1 MSINESEIIWDD
13 PVSELP
19 RDSDIIW
26 DESTVSP
33 PVKATSPKSPASS
46 SGIAERAIVDPLVGL
61 ARGVFVEIPSTII
74 GLADIPTMGIVGKSI
89 DETAKAI
96 GLPTQEEARGIFNK
110 MLTSETQDAL
120 KNVSEAKGFV
130 PTVKTMVQYPS
141 SIVQMVV
148 ENLAPMKAG
157 AMAGAKLLKAV
168 GKPIIS
174 EIAGKKVVDVGRAAI
189 AGGIGEGITT
199 AGQNIE
205 QTRLQTEGK
214 DLTPKQVALTA
225 TSAGLTGLIG
235 VLGGKLAQK
244 LDIADI
250 NTLLAGGIGTAS
262 KKKILV
268 GLALGSLKEGTVE
281 ELPQSAQERI
291 AQNISLGKPWDE
303 GVAEDAATGWLVGM
317 AQGAGASVAS
327 GALAA
332 ARAEI
337 SDKPVDLLKE
347 TQAAEE
353 GATVAGGASLETEE
367 TPITLSPEERKT
379 NADKS
384 LKDLDLAYDGILELQ
399 KPKTKEEAD
408 NLALWYEAQKRAI
421 LSTNEETPTTLSEEN
436 KKAINGWTAQRLNE
450 LTSFEEVRPL
460 TTEESLEKDFLQQNL
475 NLPESVAQGTDIL
488 EVLKAQKDLDEVNVN
503 AAKRSE
509 SIIQKVETDNI
520 NALEN
525 EITASINTFINR
537 PRPGM
542 DAEQIS
548 KQKHAEG
555 MQYAAMKRK
564 ATGKPTDKELTDT
577 INRLNSNYTGKP
589 VSVNGAP
596 AIVTGTAFGKVTV
609 QLQDGSS
616 ASVEK
621 TDIVAPVATKKD
633 AINFLK
639 EEGANEYEQF
649 KQNFLAPPTG
659 EAPPPVAPAE
669 VPPPQRQSQ
678 VIDEFFSRLQTRI
691 KDTEGL
697 NALKAQFTSTNPE
710 AVNQAG
716 EVLNELIRTNID
728 LFPEISKEAAGRKAF
743 KRMSPR
749 KAKQIKKFGLTKE
762 DIALLTDAEF
772 SKFFRAI
779 ENQEIF
785 AVPPALQGMYNKFGK
800 LFNNILG
807 LDMEPVYIDVP
818 IRKVIDVS
826 SQEGLDFLKRQGI
839 EDVKEYLNKFGF
851 NYEEMIKNGQ
861 TEVAIEIAGVYIA
874 NEADDA
880 GRNRAYAFKS
890 KNPTTILHEGL
901 HGYFRS
907 VGLAG
912 WFGSEEE
919 VVLFLEEKV
928 AAKDFET
935 KKEFDVWLEEQKK
948 DFNKQS
954 YKKAGATEE
963 QGIGL
968 KIGRPFKDRAP
979 PGELLNAVKLRDTV
993 WTAPQGEATEALNN
1007 KALELQLQ
1015 PGNAHLVRVGF
1026 VDDKGRFL
1034 DKNRD
1039 TELIKEYKAKNQIRF
1054 KIGEA
1059 SLIAEAK
1066 KYKTALEFVKAQG
1079 EPLYH
1084 STRTENIPSINQK
1097 GFTGD
1102 IGEMSGKTGGKMEK
1116 GVFLYGDKES
1126 ADIFG
1131 KNFKDSSTVEVKV
1144 NGKIY
1149 DANSESKYGWEDDLQ
1164 IQEIAKDKKIINQ
1177 LRKDGY
1183 VGVNSVEL
1191 GTPATFVFE
1200 PKTIK
1205 TKSQL
1210 TSIWN
1215 KAQEKEP
1222 AYKTGKASLVDGAP
1236 DSFKISGAVAL
1247 SKPIEKPPGK
1257 PKIQVKL
1264 KPKPEKKASTPGIEK
1279 TPLTAKKLAAELGI
1293 PEEDVQAFFKTISNE
1308 EEIEKAGSLLTDR
1321 STTIDYILQ
1330 NKTLPKGIREMSFV
1344 VAAANQAV
1352 ESGDSDLIN
1361 ALFSQGSIIELT
1373 SWHAQELQVLRE
1385 LYKNSAV
1392 GAVAEVKKAKM
1403 DAAEKKDKNIKTK
1416 IKQETESNKK
1426 EFNNFQKKLS
1436 PETKKLHRWLDLLE
1450 C

>member
-120 KNVSEAKGFV
+120 KKVSEAKGFV

-157 AMAGAKLLKAV
+157 AMAGAKLLKAA

-262 KKKILV
+262 KKKILEILV

-421 LSTNEETPTTLSEEN
+421 LSTIEETPTTLSEED

-616 ASVEK
+616 AAVEK

-659 EAPPPVAPAE
+659 EATPPLAPAE

-678 VIDEFFSRLQTRI
+678 VIDEFFSRLQTRT

-697 NALKAQFTSTNPE
+697 NALKAQFTSENPE

-861 TEVAIEIAGVYIA
+861 TEVAIDIAGVYIA

-907 VGLAG
+907 VGLTG
-912 WFGSEEE
+912 WFGSEEK

-979 PGELLNAVKLRDTV
+979 PGELLNAVKLRDAV
-993 WTAPQGEATEALNN
+993 WTAPHGEATEALNN

-1039 TELIKEYKAKNQIRF
+1039 TELIKEYKSKNQIRF

-1059 SLIAEAK
+1059 GIPEGRREGIA
-1066 KYKTALEFVKAQG
+1066 
-1079 EPLYH
+1079 
-1084 STRTENIPSINQK
+1084 
-1097 GFTGD
+1097 
-1102 IGEMSGKTGGKMEK
+1102 
-1116 GVFLYGDKES
+1116 
-1126 ADIFG
+1126 
-1131 KNFKDSSTVEVKV
+1131 
-1144 NGKIY
+1144 
-1149 DANSESKYGWEDDLQ
+1149 
-1164 IQEIAKDKKIINQ
+1164 
-1177 LRKDGY
+1177 
-1183 VGVNSVEL
+1183 
-1191 GTPATFVFE
+1191 
-1200 PKTIK
+1200 
-1205 TKSQL
+1205 
-1210 TSIWN
+1210 
-1215 KAQEKEP
+1215 EKEP
-1222 AYKTGKASLVDGAP
+1222 EKLSIG
-1236 DSFKISGAVAL
+1236 GAVAL

-1264 KPKPEKKASTPGIEK
+1264 KPKPKKKATTPGVEK
-1279 TPLTAKKLAAELGI
+1279 TPLTAQKLAAELGI

-1426 EFNNFQKKLS
+1426 ELNNFQKKLS
-1436 PETKKLHRWLDLLE
+1436 PKTKEVHRLLDLLE